1 MPVGEAVP
9 SPACSRLS
17 VTHEREETG
26 MFAPGTRGNGCEERE
41 SAACRGGRNALRQV
55 MLMRAEGGHWVA
67 ECTSLP
73 GCTGEGGTRERAI
86 ERVKESIANYL
97 AELEESGLPV
107 PEEHFDALIVAV

>member
-1 MPVGEAVP
+1 MMA
-9 SPACSRLS
+9 L
-17 VTHEREETG
+17 
-26 MFAPGTRGNGCEERE
+26 GTMGDGCRERE
-41 SAACRGGRNALRQV
+41 SAAGNCGPNALRQV

-86 ERVKESIANYL
+86 DRVKESIASYL

-107 PEEHFDALIVAV
+107 PEERFDALIVAV